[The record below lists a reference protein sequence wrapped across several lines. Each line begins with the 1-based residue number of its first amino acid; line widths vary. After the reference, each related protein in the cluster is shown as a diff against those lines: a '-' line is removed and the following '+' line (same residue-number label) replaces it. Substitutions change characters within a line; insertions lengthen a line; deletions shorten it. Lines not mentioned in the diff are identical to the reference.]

1 MFGVEYHAKEQP
13 KFASSLDAWKAWG
26 IKKYYREICCRS
38 SKIIIPKAT
47 GYVARQATP
56 STTE

>member
-1 MFGVEYHAKEQP
+1 MFGVEYHAKKQP

-47 GYVARQATP
+47 GYVARQ
-56 STTE
+56 